1 VIGGAKPQRPGA
13 RIAVDPGASMPLRT
27 ALLPLALL
35 APALLAPAPAR
46 ALGPVDL
53 SGWTEQRF
61 SLLAPALFRQAP
73 GLVRVRA
80 DRSVSLI
87 WRALP
92 EAFWPARKARWSW
105 EVARGVP
112 ATDLTRKG
120 GDDRNLALYFVFM
133 PADRARAFGARP
145 NLRRLLGED
154 QARVLVYV
162 WGGDAARGAVLPSPY
177 LGPRGRTVV
186 LRGPAPG
193 RHAERVDLAADHA
206 RAFGTPP
213 AALVGLAISA
223 DSDDTSS
230 LIEASLSDLVLD

>member
-1 VIGGAKPQRPGA
+1 MPRRAAVVRLA
-13 RIAVDPGASMPLRT
+13 R
-27 ALLPLALL
+27 ALSP
-35 APALLAPAPAR
+35 APAPAR
-46 ALGPVDL
+46 ARALALALVGSLAAGLAGPARALGQVDL

-61 SLLAPALFRQAP
+61 SLLAPALFRQSP
-73 GLVRVRA
+73 DRVSIRA

-92 EAFWPARKARWSW
+92 QDFWPARQARWSW

-112 ATDLTRKG
+112 ATDLTRRG
-120 GDDRNLALYFVFM
+120 GDDRNLAVYFVFM
-133 PADRARAFGARP
+133 PEDRARAFGARP
-145 NLRRLLGED
+145 NLRRLLGEE

-162 WGGDAARGAVLPSPY
+162 WGGDVARGALLPSAY

-186 LRGPAPG
+186 LRDPAPG

-206 RAFGTPP
+206 RAFGTAP

-223 DSDDTSS
+223 DSDDTAS
-230 LIEASLSDLVLD
+230 LIEATLSGLTLN

>member
-1 VIGGAKPQRPGA
+1 
-13 RIAVDPGASMPLRT
+13 MPLRA
-27 ALLPLALL
+27 ALLSFALL
-35 APALLAPAPAR
+35 AQAPAH

-53 SGWTEQRF
+53 AGWTEQRF
-61 SLLAPALFRQAP
+61 SLLAPALFRQAADR
-73 GLVRVRA
+73 VAVRA
-80 DRSVSLI
+80 EGSVSLI

-92 EAFWPARKARWSW
+92 EPFWPARQARWSW
-105 EVARGVP
+105 QVARGVP

-120 GDDRNLALYFVFM
+120 GDDRNLAVYFVFM
-133 PADRARAFGARP
+133 PEDRARAFGARP

-162 WGGDAARGAVLPSPY
+162 WGGDAARGAVLPSAY

-223 DSDDTSS
+223 DSDDTAS
-230 LIEASLSDLVLD
+230 LIEASLSGLALE